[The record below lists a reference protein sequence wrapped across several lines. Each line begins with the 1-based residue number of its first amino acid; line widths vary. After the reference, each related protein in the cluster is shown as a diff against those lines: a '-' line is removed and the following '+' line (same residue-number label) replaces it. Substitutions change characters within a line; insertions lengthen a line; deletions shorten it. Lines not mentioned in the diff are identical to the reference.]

1 MADVQDIV
9 NLMVGTGNLKINDE
23 EVGAFSN
30 ASISISRETLKH
42 ISGVPR
48 TTNKV
53 VILDEEA
60 TFSANIEEIN
70 LTNLEYALGATHS
83 GGTITF
89 GKMQT
94 PTVVSLELDLP
105 RDDGTLIIGFWR
117 AQNAEGFDWSIAD
130 DTWHNVPVAFEAL
143 SDPCNDNAL
152 GFVQLVTT

>member
-70 LTNLEYALGATHS
+70 LTNLEYALGATHA
-83 GGTITF
+83 GGSNHIRQDADTH
-89 GKMQT
+89 GGE
-94 PTVVSLELDLP
+94 P
-105 RDDGTLIIGFWR
+105 GTRL
-117 AQNAEGFDWSIAD
+117 AER
-130 DTWHNVPVAFEAL
+130 
-143 SDPCNDNAL
+143 
-152 GFVQLVTT
+152 